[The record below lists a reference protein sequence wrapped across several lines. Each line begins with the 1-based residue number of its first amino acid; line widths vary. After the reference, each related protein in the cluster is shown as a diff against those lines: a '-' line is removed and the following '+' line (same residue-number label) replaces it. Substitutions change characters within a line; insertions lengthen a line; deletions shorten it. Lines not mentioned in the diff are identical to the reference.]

1 MPLSSI
7 RGGNEARRGLSPPE
21 RSLITLAR
29 LLLSVLGFAFILPGP
44 ANAAVTYTTR
54 IEGVEDSKLL
64 STLKGLSQL
73 IQLADKSPDTI
84 VGLDQRARADIE
96 RLTPAVHGAGYW
108 EAELD
113 YVIDEKVTPVVVTI
127 TVRPGP
133 QYRLAAVELTT
144 ASGTAPPPLV
154 DPSPSKFG
162 LKLGGPA
169 LTEPVVAAEALI
181 VERYA
186 NEGRPFAKV
195 TNRKVV
201 LDRATKEMAVTYTVD
216 AGPRVR
222 FGPHTITGLERLD
235 QGYVERRIRWRQG
248 DVYDAR
254 LVARTRKALIDSGL
268 FASARIDIALP
279 RAEDDQ
285 TAMTI
290 TLVER
295 ARRSVG
301 AGLYYD
307 TSQGIGGRAFWEHRN
322 VLGGGESLR
331 FQGEAAQERLAALT
345 RFRNPDVLQANQDF
359 LAEAELADERP
370 DPYES
375 RKLRLFS
382 GLERHLDRQLSLGG
396 GLQVETAH
404 VTQNALF
411 DEVPSEVS
419 YTLLSAPVYARFDQT
434 DDRLNPVRGHRE
446 TFTVTPYAHV
456 AGIDVNFVTLQA
468 KGSAYQ
474 PLDADERYVLA
485 GFAGLGSILGEST
498 NRLPAD
504 KRLYVGGG
512 GSVRGFGYQRA
523 GPLGS
528 GDLPTGGI
536 SSLEFGVE
544 LRVKVTETIGIV
556 PFFDAG
562 SAYRSTLPNP
572 TSELFY
578 SAGIGGR
585 YYTPIGPLRLDV
597 AFPINKRE
605 SDSAF
610 QLYISVGQAF

>member
-1 MPLSSI
+1 MPLASI
-7 RGGNEARRGLSPPE
+7 SQVHEPRRGCAE
-21 RSLITLAR
+21 RRKRSKLGR
-29 LLLSVLGFAFILPGP
+29 LLLSFMGLMFFSPGP
-44 ANAAVTYTTR
+44 ADAAVNYTPR
-54 IEGVEDSKLL
+54 IEGAEDPKLL
-64 STLKGLSQL
+64 STLKRLSQL
-73 IQLADKSPDTI
+73 FALADKPPDTL

-96 RLTPAVHGAGYW
+96 KLTPAVHGAGYW

-113 YVIDEKVTPVVVTI
+113 YAIDDKANPVAVTLV
-127 TVRPGP
+127 VRPGP
-133 QYRLAAVELTT
+133 LYRLTAVELVTPF
-144 ASGTAPPPLV
+144 ATAPPRLA
-154 DPSPSKFG
+154 DPSPSKLG
-162 LKLGGPA
+162 LKVGGPA
-169 LTEPVVAAEALI
+169 LAEAVVAAESLI

-195 TNRKVV
+195 LSRKVV
-201 LDRATKEMAVTYTVD
+201 LDRATQEMAVTYTVD
-216 AGPRVR
+216 VGPRVR
-222 FGPHTITGLERLD
+222 FGPYMITGIDRLER
-235 QGYVERRIRWRQG
+235 GYVERRIKWRQG
-248 DVYDAR
+248 DIYDAR
-254 LVARTRKALIDSGL
+254 LVARTRKALIDSRL
-268 FASARIDIALP
+268 FASVRIDIAP
-279 RAEDDQ
+279 PQADDAQ
-285 TAMTI
+285 IPMAI

-307 TSQGIGGRAFWEHRN
+307 TSEGIGSRAFWEHRN
-322 VLGGGESLR
+322 LLGGGESLR
-331 FQGEAAQERLAALT
+331 FQGEVAQQLFAALS
-345 RFRNPDVLQANQDF
+345 RFRNPDVLQADQEF
-359 LAEAELADERP
+359 LAEVELADERP

-375 RKLRLFS
+375 RKLRLYS
-382 GLERHLDRQLSLGG
+382 GLERHLDPQLSLGG
-396 GLQVETAH
+396 GLQLETAR

-434 DDRLNPVRGHRE
+434 DDRLNPARGHRE
-446 TFTVTPYAHV
+446 TFTVTPYTHI
-456 AGIDVNFVTLQA
+456 AGIHVNFVYLQA

-474 PLDADERYVLA
+474 PLDTGERYVLA
-485 GFAGLGSILGEST
+485 GFAGLGSILGESA

-536 SSLEFGVE
+536 SSLEFGAE

-572 TSELFY
+572 ASELFY